1 MNLMK
6 WASILLLGNGR
17 QRSKIVQYVVDA
29 VKIFKKGKSSPEGD
43 AYQKLLESDKV
54 ELIGFVPNITYI
66 RVDSSDKEDLEVLWD
81 HRFSA
86 PTLLFHLKDSPIM
99 LLVNPNVAYNN
110 SRLLEIDE
118 NSDLIEIRDLKGI
131 IG

>member
-1 MNLMK
+1 MK
-6 WASILLLGNGR
+6 WATILLWGTGK
-17 QRSKIVQYVVDA
+17 QRIEVVKS
-29 VKIFKKGKSSPEGD
+29 VIRSVRIFKKGKTTKEGIE
-43 AYQKLLESDKV
+43 YEKLLCSNKV

-66 RVDSSDKEDLEVLWD
+66 RVNSKDKEDLEVLWD

-99 LLVNPNVAYNN
+99 LLVNPNVAYND

-118 NSDLIEIRDLKGI
+118 NSELVEIRDLKGI

>member
-6 WASILLLGNGR
+6 WAQILFSGSGK
-17 QRSKIVQYVVDA
+17 QRMNVVQNVIEA
-29 VKIFKKGKSSPEGD
+29 VKIYKKGKISEEGENFF
-43 AYQKLLESDKV
+43 KLINSDKV
-54 ELIGFVPNITYI
+54 ELVGFTPNITYI
-66 RVDSSDKEDLEVLWD
+66 RANSKDKSDLDVIWD

-99 LLVNPNVAYNN
+99 LLVNPNVNYND
-110 SRLLEIDE
+110 SRLMEIDE
-118 NSDLIEIRDLKGI
+118 NSDLMEIRDLKGI

>member
-6 WASILLLGNGR
+6 WANILLWGNGN
-17 QRSKIVQYVVDA
+17 QRMNVLKAVLKH
-29 VKIFKKGKSSPEGD
+29 VKIFKKGKSSPEGE
-43 AYQKLLESDKV
+43 QFFKLITSNKV
-54 ELIGFVPNITYI
+54 DLVGFVPSIVYI
-66 RVDSSDKEDLEVLWD
+66 RVNSKDPEDLDVLWE

-86 PTLLFHLKDSPIM
+86 PTVLYQLKDSPIM

-110 SRLLEIDE
+110 SKLLEIDE